1 VVSITFGYKLK
12 LIKKSDMNEYSI
24 FEKSVTYIHK
34 QVDAMGNW
42 ICGNV
47 ELTNDTVQ
55 QLSAYIT
62 DIRTYSDIYSKNKYS
77 SPSSSLLMFANID
90 NLSKAASK
98 MIDTIYDFAKV
109 NNMKSRVDKGDY
121 PSEDFDITEFNN
133 DYDEIVDV
141 VGNIITKLKRNII
154 TYLKGIII
162 AINPDLIKIALGVDI
177 IGEYKKQHRRYLKD
191 KSLATEFVIRYKA
204 VTSDDQNFLKKIYKE
219 ETKK

>member
-1 VVSITFGYKLK
+1 
-12 LIKKSDMNEYSI
+12 MNEYSI
-24 FEKSVTYIHK
+24 FEKAVTYIHK
-34 QVDAMGNW
+34 QVDAMGSW
-42 ICGNV
+42 IYGNV

-98 MIDTIYDFAKV
+98 MIDTIYDFTKV
-109 NNMKSRVDKGDY
+109 NNIKSRVDKGDY

-141 VGNIITKLKRNII
+141 VGNIITKLKHNII

-191 KSLATEFVIRYKA
+191 KSLSTEFVIRYKA
-204 VTSDDQNFLKKIYKE
+204 VTSDDQNFLKKINKE

>member
-1 VVSITFGYKLK
+1 
-12 LIKKSDMNEYSI
+12 
-24 FEKSVTYIHK
+24 
-34 QVDAMGNW
+34 
-42 ICGNV
+42 
-47 ELTNDTVQ
+47 
-55 QLSAYIT
+55 
-62 DIRTYSDIYSKNKYS
+62 
-77 SPSSSLLMFANID
+77 MFANID

>member
-1 VVSITFGYKLK
+1 
-12 LIKKSDMNEYSI
+12 MNEYSI
-24 FEKSVTYIHK
+24 FEKAVTYIHK

-42 ICGNV
+42 IYGNV

-98 MIDTIYDFAKV
+98 MIDTIYDFTKV

-133 DYDEIVDV
+133 DYDEIVNV
-141 VGNIITKLKRNII
+141 VDNIITKLKRNII

-177 IGEYKKQHRRYLKD
+177 ISEYKKQRRRYLKD
-191 KSLATEFVIRYKA
+191 KSLSTEFVIRYKA
-204 VTSDDQNFLKKIYKE
+204 ITSDDQNFLKKINKE

>member
-1 VVSITFGYKLK
+1 MVSITFGYKLK

-42 ICGNV
+42 IYGNV

-98 MIDTIYDFAKV
+98 MIDTIYDFTKV
-109 NNMKSRVDKGDY
+109 NNVKSRVDKGDY
-121 PSEDFDITEFNN
+121 PYEDFDITEFNN
-133 DYDEIVDV
+133 DYDEIVNV
-141 VGNIITKLKRNII
+141 VDNIITKLKRNII

-177 IGEYKKQHRRYLKD
+177 ISEYKKQHRRYLKD
-191 KSLATEFVIRYKA
+191 KSLSTEFVIRYKA
-204 VTSDDQNFLKKIYKE
+204 VTSDDQNFLKKINKE